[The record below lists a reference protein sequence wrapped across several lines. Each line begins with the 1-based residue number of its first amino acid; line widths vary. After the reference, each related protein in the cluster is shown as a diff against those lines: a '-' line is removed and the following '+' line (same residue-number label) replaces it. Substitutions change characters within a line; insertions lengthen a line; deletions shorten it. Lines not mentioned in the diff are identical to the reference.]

1 MTTVVLF
8 FLAAGAATTL
18 RVSAVHLWPGAE
30 RGTLLINV
38 AGSFALGLMGGLT
51 GPTVTIVGTGA
62 LGAMTTFSTFV
73 GDASALAEERDTK
86 TSAIYILLTLIGGT
100 LAALVGIILAR

>member
-38 AGSFALGLMGGLT
+38 AGSFALGLMAGLT

-73 GDASALAEERDTK
+73 GDAEALAEERDTK